1 MLLTYLLN
9 KYINKWIYINDSS
22 FNSIDTYHLNSRSVN
37 FCQTDT
43 WFFREFAWRNFD
55 VKIQQLKAQR
65 NKNLPPLHLTEFSL
79 PVSAQSLCALRTSAQ
94 GSRCLDVD
102 FWREKIRGKILR
114 SETSNSAIYLL
125 WRELTRTD
133 LLRRHLLAK
142 HWTKQN
148 SKSKDDT
155 KKFVFWLKLK

>member
-1 MLLTYLLN
+1 M
-9 KYINKWIYINDSS
+9 
-22 FNSIDTYHLNSRSVN
+22 
-37 FCQTDT
+37 
-43 WFFREFAWRNFD
+43 
-55 VKIQQLKAQR
+55 
-65 NKNLPPLHLTEFSL
+65 TEFSL

-155 KKFVFWLKLK
+155 KKLVFWLKLKWIFIFDFIKFLLTNINFLYMWILQNKIFSCRLWFKGQIFLVNSKQPNFCSKTPTLFHKFTNLLV